1 MESGRKLGWSQGVG
15 ARATRWRRAG
25 LAFSLT
31 AGASVVFAQVLMQPG
46 LYETT
51 IELNL
56 PGAPGAVKTTQC
68 FTPDQAGDMHAHLM
82 EAMGAV
88 EDCTTS
94 NVQTQGDAISWDT
107 TCEDMTVRSEVMVRT
122 DGFDAIVHTTI
133 GGSVMTS
140 RMTSRR
146 IGATCTAE
154 E

>member
-1 MESGRKLGWSQGVG
+1 MRSSRKWRWKLRVG
-15 ARATRWRRAG
+15 APATRWRRAG

-31 AGASVVFAQVLMQPG
+31 ACASVVVAQVLMQPG

-56 PGAPGAVKTTQC
+56 PGAPGAVKSTQC
-68 FTPDQAGDMHAHLM
+68 FTPDQAGDMQAHLM

-88 EDCTTS
+88 EDCAIS
-94 NVQTQGDAISWDT
+94 NVQTQGDTISWDAA
-107 TCEDMTVRSEVMVRT
+107 CDDMTVRSEVKVRS
-122 DGFDAIVHTTI
+122 DGFDAVVHTTI
-133 GGSVMTS
+133 GGNVITS